1 MNKKLLLILI
11 IFLSSIVSIGYC
23 GDRIPGLQVIDTVDE
38 DSDSIIIFDASTN
51 KTKRIH
57 PSAIAPGAT
66 YNYTETATTVTN
78 ANVVNEATTVTNSD
92 LTIESGATY
101 SYTEN
106 ATTVTNADLVNT
118 ATNVTTA
125 TDISGTA
132 TNVTTATDIS
142 GTATNVT
149 TATDISGT
157 ATNTTT
163 ATDISGTSTNVT
175 TATDISGTAT
185 NVTTATDISG
195 TATNVTTATDIS
207 GTATDISGTAT
218 NVTTATDIS
227 GTATNVTTATDI
239 SGTATTVT
247 ASTDIS
253 GTATTV
259 TSADGISGTATNVTT
274 ATDISGTATGVT
286 TAADISGT
294 ATTVTTATDISGT
307 ATNVTTATDISG
319 TATNVTTATDISGTA
334 TTVTSATDISGQAYN
349 STFNGSVGTVNEVTD
364 ELSDDDGDTKIQVE
378 EGADDD
384 TFRLDIGGTENRVV
398 IGSNSVNFS
407 TDGGTIIEDIG
418 SGSAE
423 YPLNIKAPNLT
434 GDGGAYLLMT
444 RNSASGDQARIRLRY
459 YSTGYAS
466 NYLGFGFQ
474 GNEDIL
480 RVVYHGGVGIG
491 ATPSP
496 GGAKLYVSGTGIYTD
511 TLTLSKGSGDG
522 LVVTADVDLN
532 GNEDLAGTLDIGSST
547 TRRVAPA
554 GTFVNNSNGNCN
566 ISDTQF
572 RLDTNLA
579 DATWESV
586 GPFGSGADN
595 IWTALNDV
603 PTDADWVELK
613 VYLTGVDGGA
623 SATVNSILCARANG
637 SSEAYGSDNAIGL
650 IGDETDGSGNAHAFS
665 VSSHKVPVS
674 SAIFDLYF
682 DQGFTANVSYVYLT
696 GWGFNP

>member
-11 IFLSSIVSIGYC
+11 IFLSSIVSAGYC
-23 GDRIPGLQVIDTVDE
+23 ETRIPGLQVIDTVDE

-101 SYTEN
+101 NYTEN

-185 NVTTATDISG
+185 NVATATDISG

-286 TAADISGT
+286 TATDISGT
-294 ATTVTTATDISGT
+294 VTTVTTATDISGT

-378 EGADDD
+378 ESADEDKVRIDIAGVEHLLLEENSASLTQDGA
-384 TFRLDIGGTENRVV
+384 TK
-398 IGSNSVNFS
+398 
-407 TDGGTIIEDIG
+407 IEDT
-418 SGSAE
+418 GSASIE
-423 YPLNIKAPNLT
+423 FPLNLSTPNLS

-444 RNSASGDQARIRLRY
+444 RNAADGDQARIRLRY
-459 YSTGYAS
+459 NSTGYAY
-466 NYLGFGFQ
+466 NYLGLGFR

-480 RVVYHGGVGIG
+480 RVAYHGGVGIG
-491 ATPSP
+491 GTPTS
-496 GGAKLYVSGTGIYTD
+496 GGALLKVFGTGEFTD
-511 TLTLSKGSGDG
+511 TLTLSKASGTGLSVTSDIDFNAIASGATKAEINTTCDG
-522 LVVTADVDLN
+522 NTATAAEIVKSSDGIGVTIPRQLVVEIGDWDMDATAVVY
-532 GNEDLAGTLDIGSST
+532 IST
-547 TRRVAPA
+547 GIADHKIIAVSGIVR
-554 GTFVNNSNGNCN
+554 
-566 ISDTQF
+566 SDTDSSRWPLSIQTNAAGYGARIYTVDNSGAGVVSIAREAGGAF
-572 RLDTNLA
+572 DDTSF
-579 DATWESV
+579 DATSYNRGWLV
-586 GPFGSGADN
+586 
-595 IWTALNDV
+595 
-603 PTDADWVELK
+603 
-613 VYLTGVDGGA
+613 
-623 SATVNSILCARANG
+623 
-637 SSEAYGSDNAIGL
+637 
-650 IGDETDGSGNAHAFS
+650 
-665 VSSHKVPVS
+665 
-674 SAIFDLYF
+674 
-682 DQGFTANVSYVYLT
+682 VSYLD
-696 GWGFNP
+696 